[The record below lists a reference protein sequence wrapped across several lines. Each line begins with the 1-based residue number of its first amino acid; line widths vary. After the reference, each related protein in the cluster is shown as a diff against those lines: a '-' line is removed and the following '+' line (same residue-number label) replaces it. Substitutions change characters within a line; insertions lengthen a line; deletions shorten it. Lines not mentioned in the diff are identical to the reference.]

1 MKIRHVLLLFTVVLL
16 LFTVGCSAD
25 KDEVSDVGNHNYAEE
40 IQDDLELFSGGDI
53 SAITESVFGIT
64 SGEATADGSGSGII
78 ADLFANA
85 DVQVATTDE
94 SSVTYTIVAPDL
106 SDFFTVC
113 AEEIDAVTTSEELGQ
128 VIMSYAEAA
137 PRKEYTVSV
146 PYTISDTGIDV
157 AYDTPEFINAMT
169 GGLLEA
175 YSALYDQ
182 YLSEEG

>member
-1 MKIRHVLLLFTVVLL
+1 MTYSI
-16 LFTVGCSAD
+16 
-25 KDEVSDVGNHNYAEE
+25 VSP
-40 IQDDLELFSGGDI
+40 DI
-53 SAITESVFGIT
+53 
-64 SGEATADGSGSGII
+64 
-78 ADLFANA
+78 
-85 DVQVATTDE
+85 
-94 SSVTYTIVAPDL
+94 

-113 AEEIDAVTTSEELGQ
+113 AEELDTVTTSEELGQ
-128 VIMSYAEAA
+128 AIMSYAETA